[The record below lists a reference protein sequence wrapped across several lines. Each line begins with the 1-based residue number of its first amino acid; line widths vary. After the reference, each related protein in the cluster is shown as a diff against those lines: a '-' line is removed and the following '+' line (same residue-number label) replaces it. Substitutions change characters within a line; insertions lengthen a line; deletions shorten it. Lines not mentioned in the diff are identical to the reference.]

1 MRGVRRAIVAAIAFA
16 ACTITSVTVQAATKS
31 EAWVGSWASAQM
43 LADPAAGVGE
53 ESWPNTTLR
62 QTVRLTLSGD
72 RVRLRLSNAFGAA
85 PLHIGAVH
93 IAHAKASGA
102 AAIDPA
108 SDRAVTFNG
117 IADVT
122 IPAGADYL
130 SDPVD
135 LPVTAQSD
143 LAISLY
149 YANAPVGV
157 TGHPGSRTTS
167 FLISGNHTADP
178 DLENPKKSD
187 HWFQIAAVD
196 VTAPKASAV
205 VAFGDSIT
213 DGYAS
218 TTNANN
224 RWPDTLATRLKN
236 TGVLNMGIGG
246 NRLLYDHA
254 GPNALARFDRDVLA
268 MSGVHTVILL
278 EGINDLGMR
287 HIDVT
292 TDAGVHAAKVADII
306 GAYRQFIDRAHAA
319 GLKVIGAT
327 ITPFVGSD
335 YYHPGAASE
344 ADRQQINAWI
354 RQSGHFDGVIDFDA
368 VVRDPAHPDRLIP
381 AFDSGDHLHPS
392 PAGYRA
398 MGEAVPVTFLTGK
411 K

>member
-1 MRGVRRAIVAAIAFA
+1 MKGARWAVAAAIIFA
-16 ACTITSVTVQAATKS
+16 ACTTLSATVQAATRS
-31 EAWVGSWASAQM
+31 DAWVGSWASAQM
-43 LADPAAGVGE
+43 SADPAAGVGE

-72 RVRLRLSNAFGAA
+72 RLRLRLSNAFGAA
-85 PLHIGAVH
+85 PLHIAAVH
-93 IAHAKASGA
+93 VAHARASGV

-117 IADVT
+117 KADVT

-167 FLISGNHTADP
+167 FLVTGNHTADA
-178 DLENPKKSD
+178 DLNAPKKTD

-196 VTAPKASAV
+196 VVAPKASAV
-205 VAFGDSIT
+205 VTFGDSIT

-224 RWPDTLATRLKN
+224 RWPDTLAARLKN
-236 TGVLNMGIGG
+236 TGVLNLGIGG
-246 NRLLYDHA
+246 NRLLYDHT

-268 MSGVHTVILL
+268 MSGVHAVILL

-287 HIDVT
+287 HIDT
-292 TDAGVHAAKVADII
+292 ATSEEDHSAKVAEIV

-327 ITPFVGSD
+327 ITPFIGSD

-344 ADRQQINAWI
+344 ADRQQINGWI
-354 RQSGHFDGVIDFDA
+354 RTPGHFDAVVDFDA

-398 MGEAVPVTFLTGK
+398 MGEAVPVTLLTGK